1 MPVQVSL
8 KKQFILMIMLA
19 IIFLGVVE
27 AGANIWLFY
36 FYTCAF
42 EKSEVFK
49 DVSQETKKKIC
60 LENLGYGFTE
70 QRLSWERGTRLI
82 HGLDEK
88 VVYINSEGFRGPEFT
103 KDKMLNT
110 YRIFVVG
117 GSTTFGSGVFDNQTF
132 PYYLQTMFDEANL
145 NFKVEVINAGWPFG
159 WSLTETDLIKS
170 TLLEYE
176 PDQFIVFDGWNDLV
190 QVKKAHQK
198 ASATKWKERWME
210 ICELGNQQSFDTII
224 TLQPAVNTGKQ
235 ILTNQELR
243 HKIRTEE
250 SKQLENYPLYVEQ
263 LDDLKNHCTLTAD
276 LRSIFNH
283 VQEPIFY
290 DQIHVGTRG
299 NEIIAEN
306 LYALS
311 LPIIKESATG
321 SDSKIDY
328 EAASSGELDSRSI
341 SDDIYTVFQ
350 EFYFTLGDIILPYK
364 TPRIL
369 PLIFEQ

>member
-1 MPVQVSL
+1 MPVKVSL
-8 KKQFILMIMLA
+8 KKQFTLMIMLA

-27 AGANIWLFY
+27 VGANIWLSY
-36 FYTCAF
+36 FYTCDF
-42 EKSEVFK
+42 EHSEMFK
-49 DVSQETKKKIC
+49 DVSSDTKRKIC

-82 HGLDEK
+82 HGIDEK

-110 YRIFVVG
+110 YRIFVIG
-117 GSTTFGSGVFDNQTF
+117 GSTTFGSGVLDNQTF

-145 NFKVEVINAGWPFG
+145 NFKVEVINAGWPFS

-198 ASATKWKERWME
+198 ASATKWKDRWME

-235 ILTNQELR
+235 ILTTQEFEW
-243 HKIRTEE
+243 KI
-250 SKQLENYPLYVEQ
+250 KLENEGLLQNYSAYVEQ
-263 LDDLKNHCTLTAD
+263 LEELAKYCSKTAD
-276 LRSIFNH
+276 LRGIFND
-283 VQEPIFY
+283 VEAPIFF
-290 DQIHVGTRG
+290 DQIHVGPKG
-299 NEIIAEN
+299 NQIIAEN
-306 LYALS
+306 MFQLS
-311 LPIIKESATG
+311 LPILNRP
-321 SDSKIDY
+321 
-328 EAASSGELDSRSI
+328 AALVTTDR
-341 SDDIYTVFQ
+341 
-350 EFYFTLGDIILPYK
+350 
-364 TPRIL
+364 
-369 PLIFEQ
+369 